1 MFKFLSLLPRY
12 NLGPHLSLPIARFLW
27 FGSQNLQP
35 RSQGPSESPAPQKSR
50 VGGDN
55 FRAPGWLQAT
65 AFFQTRGHLLLASVP
80 QSSSQPK
87 LLIFLILRAVILFR
101 VAARSTFE
109 HQSSELEKSP
119 ARKFSITPVFCQ
131 TSPCQPHPQS
141 QMTDDQIQKETFVN
155 SHQYL
160 FEEEYILLLKR
171 PCKVS
176 IMQVVPS
183 FQALNNFS
191 SENKEML
198 FLVSLFHILGRI
210 SQKIIYS
217 LLSLSFP

>member
-1 MFKFLSLLPRY
+1 
-12 NLGPHLSLPIARFLW
+12 
-27 FGSQNLQP
+27 
-35 RSQGPSESPAPQKSR
+35 
-50 VGGDN
+50 
-55 FRAPGWLQAT
+55 
-65 AFFQTRGHLLLASVP
+65 
-80 QSSSQPK
+80 
-87 LLIFLILRAVILFR
+87 
-101 VAARSTFE
+101 
-109 HQSSELEKSP
+109 
-119 ARKFSITPVFCQ
+119 
-131 TSPCQPHPQS
+131 
-141 QMTDDQIQKETFVN
+141 MTDDQIQKETFVN